1 MSAQL
6 LIVMSDLHCG
16 SKVGLS
22 HPEAKQDSGNTI
34 GHGDNLCQIWL
45 WENWMRLRDGVAD
58 YCAGDEAIALLNGDA
73 TEGIHHRTTEVTAAT
88 IHEHA
93 QNALQCLEDWRG
105 LASRWLVTMG
115 TECHTHAIEKDIAKE
130 LGSEARDKWLFR
142 VNGCLIDAAHHV
154 GTTKRSYLE
163 GSAFGIEMGNAR
175 VNYARCNQEVPKVFL
190 RGHRHCHGW
199 FSDGHGAMGITGAWQ
214 FLTRHGKK
222 VVTDSI
228 PRPSILVLDWRG
240 CKPGELPIAKE
251 FVATPPQDEISNF

>member
-1 MSAQL
+1 MLFRS
-6 LIVMSDLHCG
+6 
-16 SKVGLS
+16 
-22 HPEAKQDSGNTI
+22 
-34 GHGDNLCQIWL
+34 
-45 WENWMRLRDGVAD
+45 
-58 YCAGDEAIALLNGDA
+58 GDEAIALLNGDA

-93 QNALQCLEDWRG
+93 QNALQCLEPWHG

-163 GSAFGIEMGNAR
+163 GSAFSIEMGNAR